1 MFLQIF
7 LISIAVIAIAFSGF
21 AIKMFFVKGSSF
33 KKQCTSSIKDPET
46 GRHMG
51 CVSGGACH
59 NPVIDEVNYQ
69 KKSPISQTNL
79 TKMIKSA
86 TTDK

>member
-1 MFLQIF
+1 MFWQLF
-7 LISIAVIAIAFSGF
+7 LLSIALMAIAFSGF
-21 AIKMFFVKGSSF
+21 AIKMFFVKGSTF
-33 KKQCTSSIKDPET
+33 KKQCTSSIKDPKT

-59 NPVIDEVNYQ
+59 NPVMDEVNYQ
-69 KKSPISQTNL
+69 KKSPISKTNL

-86 TTDK
+86 TFE